1 MELVRAHIRA
11 WRRSGFLVRSCVP
24 SCKSHEIEDQMLV
37 RLTSVKRL
45 RAGWLIALVY
55 LLCVLAPGLSF
66 ALSDGSRPAPCLTD
80 ANHELGIIHVH
91 QFSDSTS
98 QHFHSDGHAHQ
109 HPGERSHFSAS
120 DKSDGSALIADETP
134 APATDHHKSSG
145 TKCCGMVCIS
155 ALPATVLEI
164 SEPSP
169 PKSHSAS
176 EIYRHLA
183 DNAPPRHYRPPI
195 A

>member
-1 MELVRAHIRA
+1 
-11 WRRSGFLVRSCVP
+11 
-24 SCKSHEIEDQMLV
+24 MLV
-37 RLTSVKRL
+37 RLTSAKRL

-66 ALSDGSRPAPCLTD
+66 ALSDGSRAAPCLTD
-80 ANHELGIIHVH
+80 ARHEFGIIHVH
-91 QFSDSTS
+91 ESGDSTS
-98 QHFHSDGHAHQ
+98 QHVHRDGHAHQ
-109 HPGERSHFSAS
+109 HPSEHSHLSKS
-120 DKSDGSALIADETP
+120 DKSGGSALIADETP
-134 APATDHHKSSG
+134 APANDHHKSSG

-155 ALPATVLEI
+155 ALPATVVEI

-183 DNAPPRHYRPPI
+183 DKAPPRHYRPPI